1 MSAALMLKRS
11 QASAPRNPTLAEL
24 RAEIER
30 VDATIIHAIA
40 ERMALSR
47 AVGRVKTAMGQPI
60 TDPAREAAVVA
71 RASAMAREVGLPD
84 DEIRALYW
92 RLIAFSRKAQMET

>member
-1 MSAALMLKRS
+1 MSAALMLERS
-11 QASAPRNPTLAEL
+11 QAPAPSDPTLAEL

-30 VDATIIHAIA
+30 VDATIIGAIA